1 LLVSR
6 RRETTPISK
15 HTLNLYRGDFEK
27 LADLYPR
34 NGAGKIIRDLV
45 RRHIRRVEQEI
56 LDRRTRPAQ
65 VGDLNINIEDLFE
78 AEGGTE
84 PSGLP
89 VVVEQ
94 L

>member
-1 LLVSR
+1 VSR
-6 RRETTPISK
+6 RREQTPISK

-45 RRHIRRVEQEI
+45 RRHLRHVEQQI
-56 LDRRTRPAQ
+56 LDRRARPTAD
-65 VGDLNINIEDLFE
+65 VSINIEDLFE
-78 AEGGTE
+78 AEGADGA
-84 PSGLP
+84 LQ
-89 VVVEQ
+89 VEQ